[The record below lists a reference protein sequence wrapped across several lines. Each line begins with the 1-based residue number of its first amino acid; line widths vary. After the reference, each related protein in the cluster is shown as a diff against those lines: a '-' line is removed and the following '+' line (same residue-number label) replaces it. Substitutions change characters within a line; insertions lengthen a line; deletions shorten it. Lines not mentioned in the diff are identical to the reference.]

1 MKNAANGSA
10 HMVVGNPH
18 RKNPQIIRMN
28 ATALAAR
35 TQSSLF
41 RLTIRPPSTAHVS
54 TALVMSVLALL
65 SFSPDL
71 TVFFASNSLPGLITF
86 SREPTAL
93 LAGSTSAHRP
103 GLPTP
108 WTVHCLSSTCCRLT
122 SSRSAR

>member
-1 MKNAANGSA
+1 
-10 HMVVGNPH
+10 MVVGKPH

-35 TQSSLF
+35 TQSSFL
-41 RLTIRPPSTAHVS
+41 RLTIRPPSTAHFS

-71 TVFFASNSLPGLITF
+71 TVFLASNSLPGLITF
-86 SREPTAL
+86 SAEPTAML
-93 LAGSTSAHRP
+93 TGSTSAHRP
-103 GLPTP
+103 GSPMPADGPLL
-108 WTVHCLSSTCCRLT
+108 VVDLLQLT